1 LASSTISFDQLAEQ
15 CQGEGLNPAN
25 AIRIAAELARS
36 FGVHDDEVAI
46 FQLESNQLKFIYP
59 AKLANV
65 GMIPLSHSS
74 SVAARTANTRRAE
87 IINNFAQQRH
97 ASVFEAV
104 PIDSKTRGEHK
115 PERSAMVIQKMMS
128 VPVVGSTEVL
138 GVIQL
143 SRKGASQK
151 SSGADFYPA
160 DLQKLVSAAA
170 MLAKCFK

>member
-1 LASSTISFDQLAEQ
+1 MASSTISFDQLAEQ
-15 CQGEGLNPAN
+15 CQGEGLNAAN

-36 FGVHDDEVAI
+36 FGIHDDEVAI
-46 FQLESNQLKFIYP
+46 FQIESNQLKFMYP
-59 AKLANV
+59 AKLASV
-65 GMIPLSHSS
+65 GMIPLNHSS

-87 IINNFAQQRH
+87 IINNFAQHRH

-104 PIDSKTRGEHK
+104 PIDSKTRGERK

-128 VPVVGSTEVL
+128 VPVVGPGGVL

-143 SRKGASQK
+143 SRKGDSPRSA
-151 SSGADFYPA
+151 GPDFQPP
-160 DLQKLVSAAA
+160 DLQKLVGAAA